1 MDFGLDLAQQRLE
14 WSEVVSRAQLADEHG
29 FAGVWG
35 FDHFQPLYGNGPGNC
50 FEGWTTIASLCGLT
64 ERVRLGLLVTG
75 NTYRHP
81 SVLAAQAI
89 TVDHASAGRLDIGF
103 GAGWF
108 DKEHHELG
116 IPFPSTRERID
127 RFEEALEVLTSL
139 LSNQDVSFDGD
150 HYRLRGATLLPR
162 PVQDP
167 PPLWIGASGER
178 RMMPLVAR
186 YADVWHSFGGVD
198 DMSAKSRRLDEM
210 AEAAGRDPAS
220 IRRAANVSL
229 ETDFDELAELIEQ
242 WAGAGFSYL
251 IAGWPPEGASRV
263 RAFAERFVG

>member
-1 MDFGLDLAQQRLE
+1 MEFGLDLAQQRLD
-14 WSEVVSRAQLADEHG
+14 WGDVVERAQLADGLG

-35 FDHFQPLYGNGPGNC
+35 FDHFQPLYGSGPGNC
-50 FEGWTTIASLCGLT
+50 FEGWTTIAALTGVT

-89 TVDHASAGRLDIGF
+89 TVDHASGGRLDLGF

-116 IPFPSTRERID
+116 IPFPPLRERVD

-139 LSNQDVSFDGD
+139 LSDENVSFDGD
-150 HYRLRGATLLPR
+150 HYRLADATLLPR
-162 PVQDP
+162 PVQDR

-178 RMMPLVAR
+178 RMMPLVAH
-186 YADVWHSFGGVD
+186 YADVWHSFGSVD
-198 DMSAKSRRLDEM
+198 EMTAKSARLDAM
-210 AEAAGRDPAS
+210 TEAAGRDPAS

-229 ETDFDELAELIEQ
+229 EADFDELAETIER
-242 WAGAGFSYL
+242 WDGAGFSYL
-251 IAGWPPEGASRV
+251 IAGWPPEGERRV
-263 RAFAERFVG
+263 RDFAERFVS